1 VTETIILL
9 AQVLHAGYKSNRI
22 WQKIRTES
30 VVVLMLGIIG
40 GTSLLFSTLP
50 SLEKRTV
57 STPFGSAEILCGD
70 IVMLMR
76 HQHGLPPHR
85 INHRANLAALAI
97 SGVDRIVA
105 FGSSGSLKPK
115 IAPGSLLIPTDY
127 ISLTDTPS
135 IHDHEIE
142 HVRPELSKDLAQ
154 KLSKLVPSARFGGIY
169 VQTRGPRIE
178 TVAEVNALGWIAD
191 VVGMTVASEATLA
204 CELGMEFAALCT
216 VDNYANGLGGKV
228 LTYEH
233 ILSTSRENR
242 TRTEEILMK
251 IIGHT
256 G

>member
-1 VTETIILL
+1 
-9 AQVLHAGYKSNRI
+9 
-22 WQKIRTES
+22 
-30 VVVLMLGIIG
+30 VLMLGIIG

-50 SLEKRTV
+50 SLQKRTV
-57 STPFGSAEILCGD
+57 STPFGSAEILSGD

-85 INHRANLAALAI
+85 INHRAHLAALAI
-97 SGVDRIVA
+97 AGVDRIIA

-127 ISLTDTPS
+127 FSLTDIPS
-135 IHDHEIE
+135 IHDHDIE
-142 HVRPELSKDLAQ
+142 HVRPELSKDLTH
-154 KLSKLVPSARFGGIY
+154 KLSNLVPSARFGGIY

-216 VDNYANGLGGKV
+216 VDNYANGLGREV

-233 ILSTSRENR
+233 ILSSSRENR
-242 TRTEEILMK
+242 ARTEEIVK
-251 IIGHT
+251 NIIGNM